1 MSDPLFRRHEP
12 CPECGSRDNVGV
24 WANGNEHCFSPGCTY
39 HISGTGENMQI
50 ERQEKTT
57 ILTKGIVKDIPDR
70 SITEATCRKYEVT
83 VKGDKHFYPLFDDAG
98 IHIAN
103 KVRLVDKKDFY
114 SEGKV
119 SASTLFGQ
127 KGFRKGGKY
136 ITLCEGEIDA
146 LSTYQMLGSKWP
158 VVSVK
163 TGAASAAKDVAKNYD
178 FLTSF
183 DNIIICFDNDD
194 AGHKAAK
201 KVAEVLSPKAKIMP
215 MQYKDANDYLLNK
228 KQKLFVDDWWEAKT
242 YTPDGIIAGSE
253 MWSSIME
260 GVAEPAIPYPY
271 DGLQSLTYGVRMGE
285 LVTITAGAGLGK
297 SQFIKEMVYHILNS
311 TSDNV
316 GMMFMEEAVKRSG
329 LSLMS
334 LHVNKPLHLP
344 DVFASATD
352 ADFKSSFENTLGTN
366 RLFFYDHFGS
376 NAIDTIVGRVRY
388 FAKALSCKYVVLD
401 HVSIIVSDQQ
411 HGDERRAL
419 DEIMTK
425 LRTVVQELDICL
437 LLVSHLRRP
446 SSAGHEEGAATS
458 LSQLRG
464 SASIGQLSDI
474 VIGLERNGQHEDEK
488 ERHTTTVRVIKN
500 RFSGLTGPAC
510 RLYYSRQ
517 TGRLTELEEE
527 GEEFE

>member
-1 MSDPLFRRHEP
+1 
-12 CPECGSRDNVGV
+12 
-24 WANGNEHCFSPGCTY
+24 
-39 HISGTGENMQI
+39 MQT
-50 ERQEKTT
+50 ELQEKTT
-57 ILTKGIVKDIPDR
+57 ILTKGILSDIPDR
-70 SITEATCRKYEVT
+70 SITEDTCRKYEVT
-83 VKGDKHFYPLFDDAG
+83 IQGNKHFYPLFDNSG
-98 IHIAN
+98 THVAN
-103 KVRLVDKKDFY
+103 KVRRVDTKDFY

-119 SASTLFGQ
+119 SSGTLFGQ
-127 KGFRKGGKY
+127 KGFAEGGKY

-158 VVSVK
+158 VVSIK
-163 TGAASAAKDVAKNYD
+163 TGAAGAAKDVAKNYD

-183 DNIIICFDNDD
+183 DNVVICFDNDD
-194 AGHKAAK
+194 AGNKAAK

-215 MQYKDANDYLLNK
+215 MQYKDANDYLLNNAQNK
-228 KQKLFVDDWWEAKT
+228 FVKDWWSAKT
-242 YTPDGIIAGSE
+242 YTPEGIIAGSD
-253 MWSSIME
+253 MWGTIME
-260 GVAEPAIPYPY
+260 GITEPAIAYPY
-271 DGLQSLTYGVRMGE
+271 DGLQNLTYGVRMGE

-297 SQFIKEMVYHILNS
+297 SQFIKELVYHILS
-311 TSDNV
+311 VTSDNV
-316 GMMFMEEAVKRSG
+316 GMMFMEESVKRSG

-334 LHVNKPLHLP
+334 LDANKPLHLP
-344 DVFASATD
+344 DVFAEATD
-352 ADFKSSFENTLGTN
+352 NDFRDAFDNTLGTN

-388 FAKALSCKYVVLD
+388 FAKALSCRYVVLD

-446 SSAGHEEGAATS
+446 SSAGHEEGAVTS
-458 LSQLRG
+458 LNQLRG

-527 GEEFE
+527 GEEFA